1 MNRLSSAVTAIQ
13 PHYDVVVVGSGYG
26 GAIAAS
32 RMARAGRR
40 VCVLERG
47 REFVAGEFPRTPF
60 QGAAQVQYN
69 TADAHIG
76 SPLALLEVHVNKDV
90 NAVVGCG
97 LGGTSLINANVAL
110 EAEPRLWD
118 DERWP
123 AALRADKAGRDKGY
137 ASARAMLQPS
147 PVPSS
152 YPDLP
157 KLRALEMSAR
167 ALGMQDQF
175 SRPAITVT
183 FEDRVNAAGV
193 EQKHCVGCGDCNSGC
208 NYDAKNSTHMNYLP
222 DAVAHGA
229 QIFTG
234 TAVHSVS
241 RDAATQKWI
250 VGYQLVSLGRES
262 YGAPD
267 LFVSADIV
275 IVSAGTIG
283 STALLLRSRKLGL
296 SVSNM
301 LGQHFT
307 GNGDVL
313 AFAYNTEPAINGVG
327 WGAHDEGE
335 IPMVGPT
342 ITGIID
348 RRDTANVKDGYV
360 IEEGSLAGPVGAA
373 LVGLLG
379 AAAPIEGVDAAPRSF
394 EEQLAYDARVVTSLL
409 RGPYHGALHH
419 TQSYLVM
426 AHDDESGKIDVD
438 SRGQPRIVWEKA
450 GRQPIF
456 QAIEE
461 VLKQATVPLGG
472 KYLRNPISTDIL
484 HNRTVT
490 VHPLGGCGMGED
502 AEHGVVDHMGRVFDG
517 TTGNAVHDGLYV
529 MDGAVMPMSLGVNP
543 LLTISALTER
553 NCELLLAAYPA
564 STAATQAPNDAAPA
578 MPVAQP
584 FPPTPTPTPRDASS
598 SLTPSLPQK
607 IGLHFTE
614 TMVGTYTPATESAA
628 ASPIEFT
635 LTVESEDLA
644 DMISNPHHLAQTAG
658 TLTCP
663 ALSNQPMTISNGT
676 FNLFVVNESDVDERN
691 MIYRMALNA
700 TDGHVYYMSG
710 KKIITRSSPVNL
722 WEQTNTLYAEI
733 RESAQGNA
741 RVLGTATLIITPAN
755 FLKQQRTLEV
765 THAPDL
771 KTRLEWTLK
780 FGKFFAGVL
789 FDEYGGVAAPLQYY
803 DPQVKPR
810 LKRALR
816 APAPQLV
823 FFDTPDGTTLR
834 LTRYHDTAR
843 KAVRP
848 LLLIHGSGVSSRIYS
863 TDLIATNLV
872 EYLCAAGYDVW
883 LVDLRVSIEMPSVFV
898 PTNVDKVAREDIPAA
913 VARIRELTGADTIQV
928 LGHCLGGLA
937 LSMSLLY
944 GLEGVRSAVISQV
957 STYPVPGTLQRI
969 KAGLHIPGIMEHLGV
984 LDLTAFTEQRSWPH
998 NLLDEAL
1005 RLYPLDHDE
1014 GCGSPI
1020 CHRATFLYGLLYEH
1034 AQLNEA
1040 LHANLQEILGVHD
1053 VEVFKH
1059 LASMVRAGKVVD
1071 AAGNDVYLTGA
1082 DGMKGL
1088 EGMRLPI
1095 GFIHGDRNETYL
1107 PVSTQRTFE
1116 MLVRRFPE
1124 QPYERTIIPGYG
1136 HIDCILGKNA
1146 AVDVYPVIAR
1156 YLDAH

>member
-1 MNRLSSAVTAIQ
+1 MNRLSSVVTAIQ
-13 PHYDVVVVGSGYG
+13 SHYDVVVVGSGYG

-47 REFVAGEFPRTPF
+47 REFMAGEFPRTPF
-60 QGAAQVQYN
+60 QGTEEVQYN
-69 TADAHIG
+69 TALAHIG
-76 SPLALLEVHVNKDV
+76 SPLALLEVHVNDDV

-110 EAEPRLWD
+110 EADPRLWD
-118 DERWP
+118 DPRWP

-137 ASARAMLQPS
+137 TLAREMLQPS
-147 PVPSS
+147 PVPDS
-152 YPDLP
+152 YPTLP
-157 KLRALEMSAR
+157 KLQALELSAQ
-167 ALGMQDQF
+167 ALGMKAEF
-175 SRPAITVT
+175 SRPDITVT
-183 FEDRVNAAGV
+183 FKDRTNAAGV
-193 EQKHCVGCGDCNSGC
+193 EQKACVGCGDCNSGC

-234 TAVHSVS
+234 TAVHSVL
-241 RDAATQKWI
+241 RDAATGKWI

-262 YGAPD
+262 FGAPD

-283 STALLLRSRKLGL
+283 STALLLRSRKQGL
-296 SVSNM
+296 SVSGM
-301 LGQHFT
+301 LGKHFT

-313 AFAYNTEPAINGVG
+313 AFAYNTEPVINGVG
-327 WGAHDEGE
+327 WGAHEKGE
-335 IPMVGPT
+335 IPPVGPT
-342 ITGIID
+342 ITGLID
-348 RRDTANVKDGYV
+348 HRGTPNVRDGYV

-379 AAAPIEGVDAAPRSF
+379 AAAPLEGVDVAPRSVA
-394 EEQLAYDARVVTSLL
+394 EQLAYDARVATSFL

-426 AHDDESGKIDVD
+426 AHDDENGEIDVD
-438 SRGQPRIVWEKA
+438 GKGQPRIVWENA
-450 GRQPIF
+450 GKQPIF
-456 QAIEE
+456 LAVEE

-472 KYLRNPISTDIL
+472 KYMRNPISTDIL
-484 HNRTVT
+484 GNRTVT

-502 AEHGVVDHMGRVFDG
+502 AEHGVVDHMGRVFSG
-517 TTGNAVHDGLYV
+517 ATGAAVHDGLYV

-543 LLTISALTER
+543 LLTISALAER
-553 NCELLLAAYPA
+553 NCELLLATHPL
-564 STAATQAPNDAAPA
+564 NAAPA
-578 MPVAQP
+578 EGAPATP
-584 FPPTPTPTPRDASS
+584 SLPPAPTPQAASS
-598 SLTPSLPQK
+598 SLTPSSPQK

-614 TMVGTYTPATESAA
+614 TMVGTYTPIVAGEAAT
-628 ASPIEFT
+628 SPMEFT

-644 DMISNPHHLAQTAG
+644 DMISNPQHLAQTAG

-663 ALSNQPMTISNGT
+663 ALSAQPMTISDGT

-691 MIYRMALNA
+691 MNYRMTLNA
-700 TDGHVYYMSG
+700 TEGKTYFLSG
-710 KKIITRSSPVNL
+710 KKIITRTSPVNL
-722 WEQTNTLYAEI
+722 WEQTNTLYAEV
-733 RESAQGNA
+733 RESAQA
-741 RVLGTATLIITPAN
+741 DAPLLGKATLIITPEN

-789 FDEYGGVAAPLQYY
+789 FTEYGGVAAPLQFY
-803 DPQVKPR
+803 DPKAEPR

-816 APAPQLV
+816 APAPQIV
-823 FFDTPDGTTLR
+823 FFDTPDGTKLR
-834 LTRYHDTAR
+834 LTRYHAPAR
-843 KAVRP
+843 KAARP
-848 LLLIHGSGVSSRIYS
+848 VLLIHGSGVSSRIYS
-863 TDLIATNLV
+863 TDLIATNMV
-872 EYLCAAGYDVW
+872 EYLFAAGYDVW

-898 PTNVDKVAREDIPAA
+898 PTNVDKVAREDIPSA
-913 VARIRELTGADTIQV
+913 VARIRELTGVPEIQA
-928 LGHCLGGLA
+928 LGHCMGGVA
-937 LSMSLLY
+937 LTMSLLY
-944 GLEGVRSAVISQV
+944 GLEGVRSVFISQV
-957 STYPVPGTLQRI
+957 SAHPVPGTLEKI
-969 KAGLHIPGIMEHLGV
+969 KAGLHIPDIMQHLGV
-984 LDLTAFTEQRSWPH
+984 LDVTAYTEHKSWPQ

-1005 RLYPLDHDE
+1005 KFYPLNHKE
-1014 GCGSPI
+1014 GCGNPI

-1034 AQLNEA
+1034 EQLNQT

-1053 VEVFKH
+1053 VGVFKH
-1059 LASMVRAGKVVD
+1059 LAAMVRAGKVVD
-1071 AAGNDVYLTGA
+1071 AASKDVYLTGA

-1088 EGMRLPI
+1088 EGMRRPI
-1095 GFIHGDRNETYL
+1095 GFIHGDKNETYL
-1107 PVSTQRTFE
+1107 PVSTQLTYE
-1116 MLVRRFPE
+1116 MLVKHFPE

-1136 HIDCILGKNA
+1136 HIDCIFGKNA
-1146 AVDVYPVIAR
+1146 AVDVYPVIVR

>member
-13 PHYDVVVVGSGYG
+13 SHYDVVVVGSGYG
-26 GAIAAS
+26 GAIAAC

-47 REFVAGEFPRTPF
+47 REFMAGEFPRTPF

-69 TADAHIG
+69 TALAHIG
-76 SPLALLEVHVNKDV
+76 SPLALLEVHVNEDV

-110 EAEPRLWD
+110 EADPRLWD

-123 AALRADKAGRDKGY
+123 AALRADKAARDKGY
-137 ASARAMLQPS
+137 ALARAMLQPS
-147 PVPSS
+147 PVPKD
-152 YPDLP
+152 YPTLP
-157 KLRALEMSAR
+157 KLQALETSAQ
-167 ALGMQDQF
+167 ALGMEDRF
-175 SRPAITVT
+175 TRPDITVT

-193 EQKHCVGCGDCNSGC
+193 EQKACVGCGDCNSGC

-234 TAVHSVS
+234 AAVHSVR
-241 RDAATQKWI
+241 RDAATQKWV

-283 STALLLRSRKLGL
+283 STALLLRSRNQGL
-296 SVSNM
+296 SVSGM
-301 LGQHFT
+301 LGKHFT

-313 AFAYNTEPAINGVG
+313 AFAYNTDPVINGVG
-327 WGAHDEGE
+327 WGAHEKGE
-335 IPMVGPT
+335 IPPVGPT
-342 ITGIID
+342 ITGLID
-348 RRDTANVKDGYV
+348 HRNTGNVKDGYV

-379 AAAPIEGVDAAPRSF
+379 ATAPLEGVDVAPRSLAD
-394 EEQLAYDARVVTSLL
+394 QLAYDARVSESFL
-409 RGPYHGALHH
+409 RGPYHGALNH

-426 AHDDESGKIDVD
+426 AHDDENGQIDVD
-438 SRGQPRIVWEKA
+438 DKGQPRIVWENA
-450 GRQPIF
+450 GKQPIF
-456 QAIEE
+456 QVVEAA
-461 VLKQATVPLGG
+461 LKQATVPLGG
-472 KYLRNPISTDIL
+472 KYLRNPISTEIVG
-484 HNRTVT
+484 NRTVT

-502 AEHGVVDHMGRVFDG
+502 AERGVVDHMGRVFSG
-517 TTGNAVHDGLYV
+517 ATGNAVHDGLYV

-543 LLTISALTER
+543 LLTISALAER
-553 NCELLLAAYPA
+553 NCELLLATHPV
-564 STAATQAPNDAAPA
+564 TAASSAGAAATPSLPPA
-578 MPVAQP
+578 
-584 FPPTPTPTPRDASS
+584 PTPELASS
-598 SLTPSLPQK
+598 SLTPSSPQK
-607 IGLHFTE
+607 IGLQFTE
-614 TMVGTYTPATESAA
+614 TMIGTYTPVVAGEAAT
-628 ASPIEFT
+628 SPIEFT

-644 DMISNPHHLAQTAG
+644 DMLSNPQHLARTAG

-663 ALSNQPMTISNGT
+663 ALSAQPMTISNGT
-676 FNLFVVNESDVDERN
+676 FNLFVVDASDVDERN
-691 MIYRMALNA
+691 MNYRMTLNS
-700 TDGHVYYMSG
+700 TEGKTYYLSG
-710 KKIITRSSPVNL
+710 QKIITRTSPINL

-733 RESAQGNA
+733 RESEQADAPLIGK
-741 RVLGTATLIITPAN
+741 ATLIITPEN

-789 FDEYGGVAAPLQYY
+789 FTEYGGVAAPLQYFN
-803 DPQVKPR
+803 PNAEPR

-816 APAPQLV
+816 APVPQV
-823 FFDTPDGTTLR
+823 FFFDTPDGTKLR
-834 LTRYHDTAR
+834 LTRYLDPANKAAR
-843 KAVRP
+843 PV
-848 LLLIHGSGVSSRIYS
+848 LLIHGSGVSSRIFS
-863 TDLIATNLV
+863 TDLIATNMV
-872 EYLCAAGYDVW
+872 EYLCASGYDVW
-883 LVDLRVSIEMPSVFV
+883 LVDLRVSIEMPSVLV

-913 VARIRELTGADTIQV
+913 VARIRELTGAPEIQA

-957 STYPVPGTLQRI
+957 STHPVPGTLQKL
-969 KAGLHIPGIMEHLGV
+969 KAGLHIPDIMKHLGV
-984 LDLTAFTEQRSWPH
+984 LDLTAYTEHKSWPH

-1005 RLYPLDHDE
+1005 RFYPLDHDE
-1014 GCGSPI
+1014 GCGNPI

-1034 AQLNEA
+1034 AQLNET
-1040 LHANLQEILGVHD
+1040 LHANLQELLGVHD

-1059 LASMVRAGKVVD
+1059 LATMVRAGKVVD
-1071 AAGNDVYLTGA
+1071 AAGKDVYLTGA

-1088 EGMRLPI
+1088 EGMRRPI

-1107 PVSTQRTFE
+1107 PKSTLLTYE
-1116 MLVRRFPE
+1116 MLTGHFPE
-1124 QPYERTIIPGYG
+1124 QPYERHIIPGYG
-1136 HIDCILGKNA
+1136 HIDCIFGKNA
-1146 AVDVYPVIAR
+1146 AVDVYPVIAK